1 MDKQRVKIINMANQ
15 QPIKTSQSN
24 IALTLEKI
32 LIGRL
37 KPKLSSL
44 VYISRSMEYELQ
56 RVPERI
62 KKLA

>member
-1 MDKQRVKIINMANQ
+1 MDKQIIVVINMANQ
-15 QPIKTSQSN
+15 QPVKTSQSN
-24 IALTLEKI
+24 RALTLEKI
-32 LIGRL
+32 LIKRL

-44 VYISRSMEYELQ
+44 VYLSRSMKYELQ

>member
-44 VYISRSMEYELQ
+44 VYISRSMEYEL
-56 RVPERI
+56 
-62 KKLA
+62 

>member
-1 MDKQRVKIINMANQ
+1 MANQ

-24 IALTLEKI
+24 IALTIEEI
-32 LIGRL
+32 LIKRKRL